1 MKPMLLG
8 RSTAKFVPLPV
19 ERGARSA
26 QFRFD
31 PKRPIREVPY
41 VPTPEP
47 IVRTMLE
54 VARVGERDVLYDLG
68 CGDGRI
74 VIRAAERCG
83 ARGVGVDIDRRR
95 NQECKANALRAKV
108 SDRVRFLEQ
117 SLFTVDVS
125 EATVVTLYLLPWM
138 NAQLRPKLLAEL
150 RPGARIVA
158 HMFPISQ
165 WPPDRS
171 VRLVDVGR
179 VVHLW
184 VVPAKV
190 GGRWQLALRTPDGRL
205 RHGTIELE
213 QEFQTVIGTM
223 QLGGRELPLES
234 PTLTGDRFTFRLNDP
249 TRWGIATYDCRV
261 TGDSL
266 RGCAHVPHRR
276 GELEV
281 RARHV

>member
-8 RSTAKFVPLPV
+8 RTTTKFVPLPV
-19 ERGARSA
+19 ERGQRSA
-26 QFRFD
+26 EFRFD

-41 VPTPEP
+41 VPTPDP

-54 VARVGERDVLYDLG
+54 LARVTDRDVVYDLG

-74 VIRAAERCG
+74 IVRAAERCG
-83 ARGVGVDIDRRR
+83 ARGVGVDIDPRRI
-95 NQECKANALRAKV
+95 QECKANARRAKV
-108 SDRVRFLEQ
+108 GDRVKFLEQ

-125 EATVVTLYLLPWM
+125 EATVVALYLLPWM

-165 WPPDRS
+165 WPPDKS

-179 VVHLW
+179 IVHLW
-184 VVPAKV
+184 IVPAKV
-190 GGRWQLALRTPDGRL
+190 AGRWQLALRTPDGRL
-205 RHGTIELE
+205 RHGTMELE
-213 QEFQTVIGTM
+213 QEFQTVVGTM
-223 QLGGRELPLES
+223 HVGGRELPVES
-234 PTLTGDRFTFRLNDP
+234 AALVGDRFSFKLDDP
-249 TRWGIATYDCRV
+249 ARWGTATYDCRV
-261 TGDSL
+261 SGDSL
-266 RGCAHVPHRR
+266 RGAAHVGGRR
-276 GELEV
+276 GEMEL